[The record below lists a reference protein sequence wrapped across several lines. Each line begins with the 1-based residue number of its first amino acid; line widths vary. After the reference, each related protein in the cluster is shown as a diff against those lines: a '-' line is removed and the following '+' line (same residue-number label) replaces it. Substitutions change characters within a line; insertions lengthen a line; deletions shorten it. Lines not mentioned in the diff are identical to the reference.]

1 MQLDQVLAQENQN
14 LTEAFG
20 KWGTLGALGLSA
32 ALGAYGGSAQG
43 SALAKSLLGKSAP
56 GQERVVSPSIPPLA
70 VPPTASTPQTVAPK
84 PATDLPL
91 PPIPP
96 KAVPTVKPSGKDVH
110 PNFPPALQSQPTAAP
125 GDKINSFV
133 QNLLPSIRE
142 INQEILRDRTTLKSI
157 MQRQSLTPAQQTWL
171 EDKMTRY
178 RASNVRELLQKMDVI
193 PPSLVLSQAGL
204 ESGWGTSDIA
214 RQFNAFF
221 GQKTWGDKNAV
232 IAPGGERYQTF
243 DNPAQSIRSYIQ
255 NLNSHPAYQSLRQT
269 RAQLRKA
276 NKPLT
281 GDVLATG
288 LEKYSTKGKDYVRQV
303 QGMIRGRQWTDLDKN
318 H

>member
-14 LTEAFG
+14 LTEALG

-56 GQERVVSPSIPPLA
+56 GQERVVTPYVQLPLPAPSP
-70 VPPTASTPQTVAPK
+70 PPTAPEKTTTA
-84 PATDLPL
+84 ALPL

-96 KAVPTVKPSGKDVH
+96 KAVPTVKPSGKEVH
-110 PNFPPALQSQPTAAP
+110 PNFPPALQSQTTAAP

-133 QNLLPSIRE
+133 QNFLPSIRE

-178 RASNVRELLQKMDVI
+178 RASNVRDLLQKMDVI

-243 DNPAQSIRSYIQ
+243 DNPTQSIRSYIQ

-269 RAQLRKA
+269 RAQLRKT

-288 LEKYSTKGKDYVRQV
+288 LEKYSTRGKDYVRQV
-303 QGMIRGRQWTDLDKN
+303 QGMIRGRKWTDLDKN

>member
-14 LTEAFG
+14 LTEALG

-32 ALGAYGGSAQG
+32 ALGAYGGSAHG
-43 SALAKSLLGKSAP
+43 GALAKSLLGKSAP
-56 GQERVVSPSIPPLA
+56 GQERVVTPSLQLPLPAPSP
-70 VPPTASTPQTVAPK
+70 PPTAPEK
-84 PATDLPL
+84 PTTAALPL

-96 KAVPTVKPSGKDVH
+96 KAVPTVKTSGKEVH

-133 QNLLPSIRE
+133 QNFLPSIRE

-178 RASNVRELLQKMDVI
+178 RASNVRDLLQKMDVI

-269 RAQLRKA
+269 RAQLRKT

-288 LEKYSTKGKDYVRQV
+288 LEKYSTRGKDYVRQV
-303 QGMIRGRQWTDLDKN
+303 QGMIRGRKWTDLDKN

>member
-14 LTEAFG
+14 LTEALG

-32 ALGAYGGSAQG
+32 ALGAYGGSAHG
-43 SALAKSLLGKSAP
+43 GALAKSLLGKSAP
-56 GQERVVSPSIPPLA
+56 GQERVVTPSLQLPLPAPSP
-70 VPPTASTPQTVAPK
+70 PPTAPEK
-84 PATDLPL
+84 PTTAALPL

-96 KAVPTVKPSGKDVH
+96 KAVPTVKPSGKEVH

-133 QNLLPSIRE
+133 QNFLPSIRE

-178 RASNVRELLQKMDVI
+178 RASNVRDLLQKMDVI

-243 DNPAQSIRSYIQ
+243 DNPTQSIRSYIQ

-269 RAQLRKA
+269 RAQLRKT

-288 LEKYSTKGKDYVRQV
+288 LEKYSTRGKDYVRQV
-303 QGMIRGRQWTDLDKN
+303 QGMIRGRKWTDLDKN

>member
-1 MQLDQVLAQENQN
+1 MRLKSLLDSE
-14 LTEAFG
+14 TERLDEALG

-32 ALGAYGGSAQG
+32 ALGAYSGTSHGSAM
-43 SALAKSLLGKSAP
+43 ARSLLGKSVP
-56 GQERVVSPSIPPLA
+56 GQSSSV
-70 VPPTASTPQTVAPK
+70 ASTPAANIVQQMPTAAEPGK
-84 PATDLPL
+84 KDAGLPL
-91 PPIPP
+91 PPVPP
-96 KAVPTVKPSGKDVH
+96 KSVPTVKPSSSETH
-110 PNFPPALQSQPTAAP
+110 PNFPSALQAQLDALPK
-125 GDKINSFV
+125 DKINSFV
-133 QNLLPSIRE
+133 RTFLPSIQE
-142 INQEILRDRTTLKSI
+142 INQEILRDRAILKSV
-157 MQRQSLTPAQQTWL
+157 MNRQNLSTTQQNWL
-171 EDKMTRY
+171 EKKLDAY
-178 RASNVRELLQKMDVI
+178 RADTVHELLQKMDVI

-243 DNPAQSIRSYIQ
+243 DNPKDSIRSYMK

-303 QGMIRGRQWTDLDKN
+303 QNMIRARKWTDLDKN

>member
-1 MQLDQVLAQENQN
+1 MLLNDVFHDEDQILN
-14 LTEAFG
+14 EALG

-32 ALGAYGGSAQG
+32 ALGAYGGTSQG
-43 SALAKSLLGKSAP
+43 SALARSLLGKSVP
-56 GQERVVSPSIPPLA
+56 GQVSPVLPSAMPSIPT
-70 VPPTASTPQTVAPK
+70 PPSVAPEK
-84 PATDLPL
+84 AAAPSLPL

-96 KAVPTVKPSGKDVH
+96 KTVPTVKTGGKETH
-110 PNFPPALQSQPTAAP
+110 PNFPPALQTQLDAEPR
-125 GDKINSFV
+125 DKINSFV
-133 QNLLPSIRE
+133 RNFLPSIQE
-142 INQEILRDRTTLKSI
+142 ANQEILRDRALLKSL
-157 MQRQSLTPAQQTWL
+157 MNRQNITPAQQNWL
-171 EDKMTRY
+171 ESKMELY
-178 RASNVRELLQKMDVI
+178 RAKSVSELWQKMDVI

-243 DNPAQSIRSYIQ
+243 ENPAQSIKSYMH
-255 NLNSHPAYQSLRQT
+255 NLNSHPAYTPLRQT
-269 RAQLRKA
+269 RAQLRKS

-288 LEKYSTKGKDYVRQV
+288 LEKYSTKGKDYVQQIQR
-303 QGMIRGRQWTDLDKN
+303 MIRARKWTDLDRN
-318 H
+318 P

>member
-1 MQLDQVLAQENQN
+1 MRVDQVLAQENQN
-14 LTEAFG
+14 LSEALG

-32 ALGAYGGSAQG
+32 ALGAYSGSAQG
-43 SALAKSLLGKSAP
+43 SALARSLLGKSAP
-56 GQERVVSPSIPPLA
+56 GQTTVASPA
-70 VPPTASTPQTVAPK
+70 PPTQPVPQI
-84 PATDLPL
+84 PADAETAKKTSLPV

-96 KAVPTVKPSGKDVH
+96 KEVPKVKPSSPETH
-110 PNFPPALQSQPTAAP
+110 PNFPASLQAQLDALPK
-125 GDKINSFV
+125 DKINSFV
-133 QNLLPSIRE
+133 RTFLPSIQD
-142 INQEILRDRTTLKSI
+142 INQEILRDRAILKSV
-157 MQRQSLTPAQQTWL
+157 MNRQNLSPAQQNWL
-171 EDKMTRY
+171 EKKLESY
-178 RASNVRELLQKMDVI
+178 RASTVHELWQKMDIV

-243 DNPAQSIRSYIQ
+243 DNPRESIRSYMQ
-255 NLNSHPAYQSLRQT
+255 NLNSHPAYQGLRQT

-276 NKPLT
+276 NKPVT

-303 QGMIRGRQWTDLDKN
+303 QSMIRARKWTDLDKN

>member
-1 MQLDQVLAQENQN
+1 MQLDQILAQENQN
-14 LTEAFG
+14 LTEALG

-43 SALAKSLLGKSAP
+43 GALAKSLLGKSLP
-56 GQERVVSPSIPPLA
+56 GQERVVTPSVQLPLPA
-70 VPPTASTPQTVAPK
+70 PSLPPTAPEKTTTAG
-84 PATDLPL
+84 LPL

-96 KAVPTVKPSGKDVH
+96 KAVPTVKSGGKEVH

-133 QNLLPSIRE
+133 QNFLPSIRE
-142 INQEILRDRTTLKSI
+142 INQEILRDRATLKSI

-178 RASNVRELLQKMDVI
+178 RASNVRDLLQKMDVI

-243 DNPAQSIRSYIQ
+243 DNPTQSIRSYIQ

-269 RAQLRKA
+269 RAQLRKT

>member
-1 MQLDQVLAQENQN
+1 MQLDQVLAQENHN
-14 LTEAFG
+14 LTEALG

-43 SALAKSLLGKSAP
+43 SALAKSLLGKSVP
-56 GQERVVSPSIPPLA
+56 GQERVVTPSAQLPLPA
-70 VPPTASTPQTVAPK
+70 PSLPPTAPEKTTTAS
-84 PATDLPL
+84 LPL

-96 KAVPTVKPSGKDVH
+96 KAVPTVKASGKDVH

-133 QNLLPSIRE
+133 QNFLPSIRE
-142 INQEILRDRTTLKSI
+142 INQEILRDRATLKSI

-171 EDKMTRY
+171 EDKMSRY
-178 RASNVRELLQKMDVI
+178 RASNVRDLLQKMDVI

-232 IAPGGERYQTF
+232 TAPGGERYQTF
-243 DNPAQSIRSYIQ
+243 DNPTQSIRSYIQ

-269 RAQLRKA
+269 RAQLRKT

-303 QGMIRGRQWTDLDKN
+303 QGMIRGRKWTDLDKN

>member
-14 LTEAFG
+14 LTEALG

-56 GQERVVSPSIPPLA
+56 GQERVVSPSVQLPLPA
-70 VPPTASTPQTVAPK
+70 PSLLPTAPEKTTTAG
-84 PATDLPL
+84 LPL

-96 KAVPTVKPSGKDVH
+96 KVVPTVKPSGKDVH

-178 RASNVRELLQKMDVI
+178 RANNVRELLQKMDVI

-204 ESGWGTSDIA
+204 ESGWGTSDIS

-243 DNPAQSIRSYIQ
+243 DNPTQSIRSYIQ

-269 RAQLRKA
+269 RAQLRKT

-303 QGMIRGRQWTDLDKN
+303 QGMIRGRKWTDLDKN